1 MCYPVTA
8 PPRPVAIR
16 TVRHVDRTH
25 GAVAPW
31 HRRRL
36 EGVHHSL
43 IPLAHSCRASCV
55 RPLHEEVRGVS
66 TRKGGVVMKLL
77 FAIRNKV
84 SAQKSLKA
92 SAWYFW
98 Y

>member
-1 MCYPVTA
+1 
-8 PPRPVAIR
+8 
-16 TVRHVDRTH
+16 VRD
-25 GAVAPW
+25 
-31 HRRRL
+31 
-36 EGVHHSL
+36 
-43 IPLAHSCRASCV
+43 I
-55 RPLHEEVRGVS
+55 S
-66 TRKGGVVMKLL
+66 TLKGGAVMKLL

>member
-1 MCYPVTA
+1 M
-8 PPRPVAIR
+8 R
-16 TVRHVDRTH
+16 D
-25 GAVAPW
+25 
-31 HRRRL
+31 
-36 EGVHHSL
+36 
-43 IPLAHSCRASCV
+43 
-55 RPLHEEVRGVS
+55 VS
-66 TRKGGVVMKLL
+66 TLKGGAVMKLL

>member
-1 MCYPVTA
+1 
-8 PPRPVAIR
+8 
-16 TVRHVDRTH
+16 
-25 GAVAPW
+25 
-31 HRRRL
+31 
-36 EGVHHSL
+36 
-43 IPLAHSCRASCV
+43 
-55 RPLHEEVRGVS
+55 
-66 TRKGGVVMKLL
+66 MKLL